1 MLRYHPGDLIWG
13 ANPLEFDDIPA
24 RAVYHF
30 FKVTR
35 PGQRRGIPE
44 ITPALSNWP
53 ELRRYC
59 DAVIAAAETAADHAM
74 TIQSD
79 GTPDDPDS
87 DPEAMDTV
95 ELKKRMATVLPK
107 GYTLGQT
114 RAEQPT
120 TTYGDFTDHKVAE
133 AARCLNMPYSI
144 AALDSSKATTSARY
158 VDGQIYAKAIKI
170 IRKEAQPLPQSD
182 PRFFPDRSDPDP
194 RPHPDGDLRSRTS
207 GIGRRSISTPI
218 PDKVASA
225 QGARLRNGTAAMQDE
240 CADDGNDW
248 EDVQTKIAKS
258 LGLTVAEYRERILI
272 PNMLI
277 NPPAPAPA
285 GEPPPTP

>member
-1 MLRYHPGDLIWG
+1 
-13 ANPLEFDDIPA
+13 
-24 RAVYHF
+24 
-30 FKVTR
+30 
-35 PGQRRGIPE
+35 
-44 ITPALSNWP
+44 
-53 ELRRYC
+53 
-59 DAVIAAAETAADHAM
+59 
-74 TIQSD
+74 
-79 GTPDDPDS
+79 
-87 DPEAMDTV
+87 MDTV

-170 IRKEAQPLPQSD
+170 VRKKLNRFLNRILDSFLTEAIRIPGLIPTAISA
-182 PRFFPDRSDPDP
+182 FPHQWYWPAIDKHAD
-194 RPHPDGDLRSRTS
+194 
-207 GIGRRSISTPI
+207 

-225 QGARLRNGTAAMQDE
+225 QGARLRNGTTSMQDE

-248 EDVQTKIAKS
+248 EDVQRRSRSRWASPSSSTAS
-258 LGLTVAEYRERILI
+258 ES
-272 PNMLI
+272 
-277 NPPAPAPA
+277 
-285 GEPPPTP
+285 